1 MAKIITRVLGGGL
14 TPERLKEVKFVIS
27 EKYY

>member
-1 MAKIITRVLGGGL
+1 MAAIIQRLVGGGL
-14 TPERLKEVKFVIS
+14 TPERQKEVKFVIT